1 MKILII
7 EDRVFIFVNNSFIS
21 MSYDT
26 YRRNWKIGS
35 QDSNN

>member
-7 EDRVFIFVNNSFIS
+7 ENRVFIFVNNSFIS
-21 MSYDT
+21 MSYDV
-26 YRRNWKIGS
+26 YRRNWKSGN